1 MTRIWNYF
9 FYSTWQLNFA
19 IGNLM
24 EVPIHRLSQQIPF
37 MRKNSKEKREGFH
50 RLMHD
55 LDSGINVE
63 LSFRAMFMSTAIVYS
78 IVFLILVTELKI
90 NVKDTLYYYAIL
102 NIGLAYLT
110 NHFFLFRADIYK
122 KYFKEFDKIQNK
134 TIIYLSA
141 IFFHLG
147 AYVFSLLLIYFT
159 TGFNLP

>member
-9 FYSTWQLNFA
+9 FYSTWQIQFA

-24 EVPIHRLSQQIPF
+24 EVPIHRLSQRIPF
-37 MRKNSKEKREGFH
+37 MRKNSKEKREGFY
-50 RLMHD
+50 RVMYD

-63 LSFRAMFMSTAIVYS
+63 LSFRAMFMSTSIVYS

-90 NVKDTLYYYAIL
+90 NVKETLYYYGFL
-102 NIGLAYLT
+102 VVGLAYLT

-134 TIIYLSA
+134 SIIYFSA
-141 IFFHLG
+141 VFFHLG